1 MIDLTRAEAAAVAQ
15 MIEFNIFD
23 SIRNDPGIDNLQW
36 LVAMVHAWEKLDAA
50 SREPEPIE
58 PKTEDSGSEAKDGSK
73 RRGRKPKKAEL
84 TQEQKLRVVLAKR
97 KGKTVEEVAEDLMLP
112 ESQVREIYEGG
123 DGQNEEANER

>member
-1 MIDLTRAEAAAVAQ
+1 MNELTRAEAAAVAQ

-36 LVAMVHAWEKLDAA
+36 LAAMVHAWEKLDAS
-50 SREPEPIE
+50 SREPEE
-58 PKTEDSGSEAKDGSK
+58 PKTEDSGSEVKDGSK
-73 RRGRKPKKAEL
+73 RRGRKPKKVGL

-112 ESQVREIYEGG
+112 EGQVREIYEGG
-123 DGQNEEANER
+123 DGQNEKEE

>member
-36 LVAMVHAWEKLDAA
+36 LVAMVHAWEKLDEA
-50 SREPEPIE
+50 SREPEE
-58 PKTEDSGSEAKDGSK
+58 PKTEDFGSK

-112 ESQVREIYEGG
+112 ESQVREIYDGG
-123 DGQNEEANER
+123 DGQNAEVSGDKT

>member
-50 SREPEPIE
+50 SKEPEE
-58 PKTEDSGSEAKDGSK
+58 PKTEDSGSEAKDSSK

-97 KGKTVEEVAEDLMLP
+97 KGKAVEEVAEDLMLP

-123 DGQNEEANER
+123 DGQNAEVSGDKT

>member
-50 SREPEPIE
+50 SKEPEE
-58 PKTEDSGSEAKDGSK
+58 LKTEDSGSEAKDKPTDGSK

-123 DGQNEEANER
+123 DGQNEKEE